1 MFSFAFKKSF
11 GAIKISPKQKDPS
24 SGLAIYFLD
33 AKRYFTKN
41 DQDWPGFFFEN
52 FWILIVLKSL
62 VFEA

>member
-41 DQDWPGFFFEN
+41 DQD
-52 FWILIVLKSL
+52 
-62 VFEA
+62 